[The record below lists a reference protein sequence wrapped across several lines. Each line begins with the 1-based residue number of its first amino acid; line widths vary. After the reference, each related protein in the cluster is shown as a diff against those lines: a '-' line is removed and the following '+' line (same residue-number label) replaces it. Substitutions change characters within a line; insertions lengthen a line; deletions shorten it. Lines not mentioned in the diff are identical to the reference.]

1 MKRNPIEVF
10 SEWADLDKD
19 FGMEQNHKEAV
30 ENMLEF
36 VLNQNVP
43 FSFIDAGCGNG
54 WVVRS
59 VAKDPMCRNASGIDG
74 SEKMIFKAKKNDLDN
89 SYYCTELMSWNPK
102 ELVDVVLSMEVL
114 YYLKDP
120 GKLIRQIFDYW
131 LKPQG
136 KFILGLDF
144 YFENTISHDW
154 PESCGISNM
163 KLLPEKEWIDFFKI
177 AGFNSIKSWRFGAKK
192 NWAGTLIICGVK

>member
-1 MKRNPIEVF
+1 M
-10 SEWADLDKD
+10 
-19 FGMEQNHKEAV
+19 
-30 ENMLEF
+30 
-36 VLNQNVP
+36 
-43 FSFIDAGCGNG
+43 
-54 WVVRS
+54 
-59 VAKDPMCRNASGIDG
+59 
-74 SEKMIFKAKKNDLDN
+74 
-89 SYYCTELMSWNPK
+89 
-102 ELVDVVLSMEVL
+102 
-114 YYLKDP
+114 KDP

-177 AGFNSIKSWRFGAKK
+177 AGFNSINSWRFGAKK

>member
-1 MKRNPIEVF
+1 
-10 SEWADLDKD
+10 
-19 FGMEQNHKEAV
+19 
-30 ENMLEF
+30 MLEF